1 MKEIK
6 IEIGNKEYKVK
17 LAETEEQQEQGL
29 QNMEKLEDN
38 EGMLFIF
45 DEEEDIWFWMQDT
58 TIPLDL
64 IFINEELEVTQ
75 VLQGEPNSEEMLE
88 GRAAYVLEVN
98 QNSGIKVGDELTF
111 NPTDKKINDKKMLV
125 IGPNGEV
132 QMELE
137 SGEKIFSRKHTK
149 TLIKF
154 AKKAASTEN
163 DNDYKALGKR
173 VFKFLKEQSET
184 APEYVQSK

>member
-17 LAETEEQQEQGL
+17 LAETDEQQEQGL
-29 QNMEKLEDN
+29 QNVDKLEDD
-38 EGMLFIF
+38 EGMLFVF

-64 IFINEELEVTQ
+64 VFINEELEVTQ
-75 VLQGEPNSEEMLE
+75 VLKGEPNSEEMLE

-173 VFKFLKEQSET
+173 VFKFLKVQSET
-184 APEYVQSK
+184 EPEYVQSK

>member
-17 LAETEEQQEQGL
+17 LAETDEQQEQGL
-29 QNMEKLEDN
+29 QNVDKLEDD
-38 EGMLFIF
+38 EGMLFVF

-58 TIPLDL
+58 TIPLDI
-64 IFINEELEVTQ
+64 IFINEDLEVTQ
-75 VLQGEPNSEEMLE
+75 VLKGEPNSEEMLE

-149 TLIKF
+149 ILIKF

-173 VFKFLKEQSET
+173 VFKFLKVQSET
-184 APEYVQSK
+184 EPEYVKSK

>member
-17 LAETEEQQEQGL
+17 LAETDEQQEQGL
-29 QNMEKLEDN
+29 QNVDKLEDD

-64 IFINEELEVTQ
+64 VFINEELEVTQ

-163 DNDYKALGKR
+163 DNDYIALGKR
-173 VFKFLKEQSET
+173 VFKFLKVQSET
-184 APEYVQSK
+184 EPEYVQSK

>member
-17 LAETEEQQEQGL
+17 LAETDEQQEQGL
-29 QNMEKLEDN
+29 QNVDKLEDD
-38 EGMLFIF
+38 EGMLFVF
-45 DEEEDIWFWMQDT
+45 DEEEDIWFWMEDT
-58 TIPLDL
+58 TIPLDV

-75 VLQGEPNSEEMLE
+75 VLKGEPNSEEMLE

-163 DNDYKALGKR
+163 DNDYRALGKR
-173 VFKFLKEQSET
+173 VFKFLKVQSET
-184 APEYVQSK
+184 EPEYVQSK

>member
-17 LAETEEQQEQGL
+17 LAETDEQQEQGL
-29 QNMEKLEDN
+29 QNVDKLEDD
-38 EGMLFIF
+38 EGMLFTF

-58 TIPLDL
+58 TIPLDI

-75 VLQGEPNSEEMLE
+75 VLKGEPNSEEMLE

-163 DNDYKALGKR
+163 DNDYRALGKR
-173 VFKFLKEQSET
+173 VFKFLKVQSET
-184 APEYVQSK
+184 EPEYVQSK

>member
-17 LAETEEQQEQGL
+17 LAETDEQQEQGL
-29 QNMEKLEDN
+29 QNVDKLEDD
-38 EGMLFIF
+38 EGMLFVF

-64 IFINEELEVTQ
+64 VFINEELEVTQ
-75 VLQGEPNSEEMLE
+75 VLKGEPNSEEMLE

-163 DNDYKALGKR
+163 DNDYRALGKR
-173 VFKFLKEQSET
+173 VFKFLKVQSET
-184 APEYVQSK
+184 EPEYVKSK

>member
-17 LAETEEQQEQGL
+17 LAETDEQQEQGL
-29 QNMEKLEDN
+29 QNVDKLEDD
-38 EGMLFIF
+38 EGMLFVF
-45 DEEEDIWFWMQDT
+45 DEEEDIWFWMKDT
-58 TIPLDL
+58 TIPLDV

>member
-29 QNMEKLEDN
+29 QNVEKLEKN

>member
-17 LAETEEQQEQGL
+17 LAETDEQQEQGL
-29 QNMEKLEDN
+29 QNVDKLEDD
-38 EGMLFIF
+38 EGMLFVF

-64 IFINEELEVTQ
+64 VFINEELEVTQ

>member
-17 LAETEEQQEQGL
+17 LAETDEQQEQGL
-29 QNMEKLEDN
+29 QNVDKLEDD
-38 EGMLFIF
+38 EGMLFVF

-58 TIPLDL
+58 TIPLDI

-75 VLQGEPNSEEMLE
+75 VLKGEPNSEEMLE

-149 TLIKF
+149 ILIKF

-173 VFKFLKEQSET
+173 VFKFLKVQSET
-184 APEYVQSK
+184 EPEYVKSK

>member
-17 LAETEEQQEQGL
+17 LAETDEQQEQGL
-29 QNMEKLEDN
+29 QNVDKLEDD

-45 DEEEDIWFWMQDT
+45 DEEENIWFWMQDT
-58 TIPLDL
+58 TIPLDV

-75 VLQGEPNSEEMLE
+75 VLKGEPNSEEMLE

-163 DNDYKALGKR
+163 DNDYRALGKR
-173 VFKFLKEQSET
+173 VFKFLKVQSET
-184 APEYVQSK
+184 EPEYVQSK

>member
-17 LAETEEQQEQGL
+17 LAETDEQQEQGL
-29 QNMEKLEDN
+29 QNVEKLEDN
-38 EGMLFIF
+38 EGMLFVF

-58 TIPLDL
+58 TIPLDV

-111 NPTDKKINDKKMLV
+111 NPTDKKINGKKMLV
-125 IGPNGEV
+125 IGPDGGV

-184 APEYVQSK
+184 APEYVKSK

>member
-17 LAETEEQQEQGL
+17 LAETDEQQEQGL
-29 QNMEKLEDN
+29 QNVDKLEDD
-38 EGMLFIF
+38 EGMLFVF

-64 IFINEELEVTQ
+64 VFINEELEVTQ
-75 VLQGEPNSEEMLE
+75 VLKGEPNSEEMLE

-163 DNDYKALGKR
+163 DNDYRALGKR
-173 VFKFLKEQSET
+173 VFKFLKVQSET
-184 APEYVQSK
+184 EPEYVQSK

>member
-17 LAETEEQQEQGL
+17 LAETDEQQEQGL
-29 QNMEKLEDN
+29 QNVDKLEDD

-64 IFINEELEVTQ
+64 VFINEELEVTQ

-125 IGPNGEV
+125 IGPKGEV

-173 VFKFLKEQSET
+173 VFKFLKVQSET
-184 APEYVQSK
+184 EPEYVQSK

>member
-17 LAETEEQQEQGL
+17 LAETDEQQEQGL
-29 QNMEKLEDN
+29 QNVDKLEDD
-38 EGMLFIF
+38 EGMLFVF
-45 DEEEDIWFWMQDT
+45 NEEEDIWFWMEDT
-58 TIPLDL
+58 TIPLDV

-75 VLQGEPNSEEMLE
+75 ILQGEPNSEEMLE

-173 VFKFLKEQSET
+173 VFKFLKVQSET
-184 APEYVQSK
+184 EPEYVKSK

>member
-29 QNMEKLEDN
+29 QNIEKLEDN

-45 DEEEDIWFWMQDT
+45 DEEEYIWFWMQDT

-64 IFINEELEVTQ
+64 IFINEDLKVTQ